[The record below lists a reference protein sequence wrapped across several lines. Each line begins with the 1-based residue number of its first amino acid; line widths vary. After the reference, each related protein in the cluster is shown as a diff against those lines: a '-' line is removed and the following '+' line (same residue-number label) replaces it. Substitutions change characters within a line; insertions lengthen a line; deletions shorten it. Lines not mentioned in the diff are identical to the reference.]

1 MEAYM
6 RVNFK
11 KKVYF
16 IITAKLEEYTIK
28 ALEKLNPLFKDN
40 NFEANVLFRE
50 DSVNKIAEITI
61 PTKHLILR
69 GESRAASIIEAI
81 DSAIDK
87 LESQIKRHKD
97 KIYSAYR
104 KRQGVSKYYSETVEL
119 DLDKMMV
126 NEVDTKVKLM
136 KEKTIELNPMT
147 IDEAI
152 VQMENL
158 GHDFFVFLN
167 SENQKVS
174 VVYIREDYT
183 YGVIATK

>member
-1 MEAYM
+1 
-6 RVNFK
+6 
-11 KKVYF
+11 
-16 IITAKLEEYTIK
+16 
-28 ALEKLNPLFKDN
+28 
-40 NFEANVLFRE
+40 
-50 DSVNKIAEITI
+50 
-61 PTKHLILR
+61 
-69 GESRAASIIEAI
+69 
-81 DSAIDK
+81 
-87 LESQIKRHKD
+87 
-97 KIYSAYR
+97 
-104 KRQGVSKYYSETVEL
+104 
-119 DLDKMMV
+119 MMV